1 MRLLDDHP
9 QRMARERQLL
19 EEHARSTPGFA
30 VQSWSATALGELCVS
45 FALKLLVGT
54 FEGVLVYPELFPDVA
69 AFVRPQKAGERWSSH
84 QYLGSGVLCLQFGPD
99 NWHRDIT
106 GVDLI
111 RSATTLLWGEILQ
124 AAVPDL
130 GPLPSR
136 HLETEAQALRKNS
149 RRLVITAALRN
160 VLAGASQ
167 ARPLP
172 VQGTVDWVGGESV
185 AVITATGDPSVQV
198 SDVPG
203 AVAQGPGVSLI
214 GVAVAVPEAATLGS
228 AKDITDLQQRMGLAW
243 PWAQGVERL
252 QLLVAHDA
260 TGEVCAFLL
269 SGGVKPWFERY
280 HPLRFDGE
288 AAQRLPSTYS
298 KLATVSVGIVGLGS
312 LGSKIA
318 VSLARAGVRRFL
330 LVDDDVLG
338 PHNLVRNEFNWLD
351 VGYSKVEAG
360 VRALKLVAPGI
371 EVKTRSMKVATQ
383 TNPSVESGL
392 AAELTACTLVVDAT
406 ASASAFVALAAL
418 TKRAKTAMV
427 WGEVFGGGG
436 GCLMARSRPGLD
448 ADALGVRAHMH
459 GVMKGMAA
467 APTAGVVD
475 YGLESD
481 GVVHVASDADVSAL
495 AASMAQFC
503 LDTLCAEVTD
513 YPVAAYLTGFRKF
526 WEFRC
531 PFDVIPIDCSGAL
544 KADPE
549 QMLSPD
555 EEGALAAIRQS
566 IGEGASVANHGSA

>member
-167 ARPLP
+167 ASPLP

-203 AVAQGPGVSLI
+203 AVAQG
-214 GVAVAVPEAATLGS
+214 
-228 AKDITDLQQRMGLAW
+228 LA
-243 PWAQGVERL
+243 
-252 QLLVAHDA
+252 
-260 TGEVCAFLL
+260 
-269 SGGVKPWFERY
+269 
-280 HPLRFDGE
+280 
-288 AAQRLPSTYS
+288 
-298 KLATVSVGIVGLGS
+298 
-312 LGSKIA
+312 
-318 VSLARAGVRRFL
+318 
-330 LVDDDVLG
+330 
-338 PHNLVRNEFNWLD
+338 
-351 VGYSKVEAG
+351 
-360 VRALKLVAPGI
+360 
-371 EVKTRSMKVATQ
+371 
-383 TNPSVESGL
+383 
-392 AAELTACTLVVDAT
+392 
-406 ASASAFVALAAL
+406 
-418 TKRAKTAMV
+418 
-427 WGEVFGGGG
+427 
-436 GCLMARSRPGLD
+436 
-448 ADALGVRAHMH
+448 
-459 GVMKGMAA
+459 
-467 APTAGVVD
+467 
-475 YGLESD
+475 
-481 GVVHVASDADVSAL
+481 
-495 AASMAQFC
+495 
-503 LDTLCAEVTD
+503 
-513 YPVAAYLTGFRKF
+513 FR
-526 WEFRC
+526 
-531 PFDVIPIDCSGAL
+531 
-544 KADPE
+544 
-549 QMLSPD
+549 
-555 EEGALAAIRQS
+555 
-566 IGEGASVANHGSA
+566 